1 MVHYDG
7 GEKEHVR
14 LEGPKA
20 PEHRWLTSATTTPG
34 EASVAVRELEEE
46 KKKKKEEKKNQ
57 KSKPKRKRAKTSG
70 PKRMRKPDPRRVKKV
85 LDETAA
91 AAVEAAAEA

>member
-1 MVHYDG
+1 M
-7 GEKEHVR
+7 
-14 LEGPKA
+14 LELP
-20 PEHRWLTSATTTPG
+20 LT
-34 EASVAVRELEEE
+34 
-46 KKKKKEEKKNQ
+46 Q

-70 PKRMRKPDPRRVKKV
+70 PKRVRKPDPRRVKKV

>member
-1 MVHYDG
+1 MHYDA

-57 KSKPKRKRAKTSG
+57 KSKNQKSTY
-70 PKRMRKPDPRRVKKV
+70 KV
-85 LDETAA
+85 
-91 AAVEAAAEA
+91 